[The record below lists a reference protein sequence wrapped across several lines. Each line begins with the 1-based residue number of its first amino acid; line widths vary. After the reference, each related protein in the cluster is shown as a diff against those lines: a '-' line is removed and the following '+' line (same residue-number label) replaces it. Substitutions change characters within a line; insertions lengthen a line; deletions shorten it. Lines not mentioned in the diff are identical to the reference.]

1 MTRLTLSC
9 GMLATLFFAGGAP
22 VWADEAAVDVRV
34 AVAKGLD
41 WLAKSQNSR
50 DGHWEADGGRYP
62 VAMTALAGMSFLMEG
77 STISSGK
84 YSENIRKAT
93 DWFLKRAQPNGLLG
107 NPNNP
112 LEADRYMYGHGF
124 GMLFLASVYGDE
136 GDEKKQKEL
145 EKALSK
151 AVLFCGKAQTDRGGW
166 GYLTALEGG
175 NFDEGSVTIT
185 QLQGLR
191 AARNAGIH
199 VPKSI
204 IDTIIDKAVRYLHDC
219 TTAHGGVIYSL
230 AWGTNDER
238 PALTAAAVACAF
250 SAGEYSD
257 NYAKKW
263 LKYCKQNILFGKE
276 RLSHD
281 EYQNYYFAQC
291 VYVLG
296 EDGYAKLFPEK
307 KNPLRWSEFRRSLFP
322 YLKHNQSPDGSW
334 RQGGIGPVYST
345 AINLTILQLENG
357 ALPIYQP

>member
-1 MTRLTLSC
+1 MTRFHFSC
-9 GMLATLFFAGGAP
+9 GMLSAIFLAGAASAR
-22 VWADEAAVDVRV
+22 ADEAAFDVRNSI
-34 AVAKGLD
+34 AKGLD
-41 WLAKSQNSR
+41 WLAKSQEKR
-50 DGHWEADGGRYP
+50 DGHWEAEGGRYP
-62 VAMTALAGMSFLMEG
+62 VAMTAMAGMSFLMEG

-84 YSENIRKAT
+84 FSENIRKAT

-166 GYLTALEGG
+166 GYVSALEGG

-191 AARNAGIH
+191 AARNAGIY

-204 IDTIIDKAVRYLHDC
+204 IDRAVRYLHDC
-219 TTAHGGVIYSL
+219 TTSRGGIIYSL
-230 AWGTNDER
+230 AWSTSDER

-257 NYAKKW
+257 PYAKKW
-263 LKYCKQNILFGKE
+263 LRYCKQNIPFGKE
-276 RLSHD
+276 RLPHD

-296 EDGYAKLFPEK
+296 EDGYAKLFPDE
-307 KNPLRWSEFRRSLFP
+307 KNPLRWSEFRKAMFP
-322 YLKHNQSPDGSW
+322 YLKNNQSPDGSW

-345 AINLTILQLENG
+345 SITLTILQLENG